1 MAPTALPDVVLPA
14 YGSRSLSDV
23 IPSALA
29 AIGAA
34 GWSNLLSLPPAS
46 SYVVLLV
53 DGLGW
58 NLLRSSAAEAPYLSS
73 LAEQAAPITAGV
85 PSTTATSLTSL
96 GTGLPPG
103 RHGVVGFTSRI
114 PGTQRLLDALRWDT
128 RVDPLQWQ
136 PHPTA
141 FERAAAA
148 GVPVSVV
155 SKRMFATSGLTLAG
169 QRGAVYIGADRAG
182 ERLAEAARLA
192 SRPGSLTYV
201 YDADLDATGHRNGCG
216 SAAWRYELGVADSF
230 AHTLRAALP
239 DAATLVVV
247 ADHGMVDV
255 PLANRID
262 VVDEPKLLAGVDLF
276 GGEARFRHLYCQPGA
291 VDAVAARWR
300 ERLGEAAVVLTGDE
314 AAVAAWFGV
323 VDRAVRDRLGDVM
336 VASLAETAVVSSERF
351 PHEASLIGLH
361 GSVTADEMLVPCLVD
376 PAR

>member
-255 PLANRID
+255 PLASRID

-300 ERLGEAAVVLTGDE
+300 ERLGEAAVVLTRDE